1 MNGQPTLIT
10 ERLILRPYSQTD
22 AKIVQK
28 LIGDRVVA
36 DTLISVPY
44 PYPDGLAE
52 EWIGKRKKEFEENKS
67 VQFVITL
74 KEQGSI
80 IGGIGLM
87 MKQELENAE
96 LGYWIAKS
104 FWHQGYCTEAANAV
118 VKYGFETLGLNRIVA
133 THMTRNPRS
142 GKVMQKIGMKH
153 EGHLRQAWKR
163 WDKFEDVEMYAV
175 LRGEFDNLPR

>member
-52 EWIGKRKKEFEENKS
+52 EWIGKRKKEIEENKS

-87 MKQELENAE
+87 MKQEHENAE
-96 LGYWIAKS
+96 LGYWIA
-104 FWHQGYCTEAANAV
+104 
-118 VKYGFETLGLNRIVA
+118 
-133 THMTRNPRS
+133 
-142 GKVMQKIGMKH
+142 
-153 EGHLRQAWKR
+153 
-163 WDKFEDVEMYAV
+163 
-175 LRGEFDNLPR
+175 